1 MRRVPA
7 RVRGAVFLRSLL
19 LRASWSPAHQ
29 QALGM
34 AWALR
39 PALFHLYQE
48 RTARAEAVRRHLDR
62 FDTHPTLAPAVLG
75 GVVAMEEKIAAGLLP
90 REAALRFRADLGAPF
105 AAVGDTFFW
114 GALLPC
120 AAAIA
125 ALLAPWVGLWA
136 PIVFLLAC
144 WLPQVILQALAF
156 VRGYRLEEGVVA
168 WVGSLGLPR
177 WSMVL
182 GWIVSFVAG
191 LALALA
197 GALVLALPGGGFGST
212 VRSWILVGACC
223 WIGHRWGPAGPTRVG
238 VFVLVLAAA
247 AGLVQAWW

>member
-19 LRASWSPAHQ
+19 LRASWSPARG

-39 PALFHLYQE
+39 PALSYLYPE
-48 RTARAEAVRRHLDR
+48 PAAHVEAVRRHLDR
-62 FDTHPTLAPAVLG
+62 FDTHPALAPAILG
-75 GVVAMEEKIAAGLLP
+75 GVLAMEEKIAAGLLP
-90 REAALRFRADLGAPF
+90 PGAAQRFRGDLGAPF

-125 ALLAPWVGLWA
+125 ALLSPWLGLWA
-136 PIVFLLAC
+136 PIVFLLGT
-144 WLPQVILQALAF
+144 WVPQGVVGALAF
-156 VRGYRLEEGVVA
+156 RRGYRLEAGVVG
-168 WVGSLGLPR
+168 WVGTLGLPR
-177 WSMVL
+177 WSQAL

-191 LALALA
+191 LAFALA
-197 GALVLALPGGGFGST
+197 GALVLALPGGGSAST
-212 VRSWILVGACC
+212 MRSWILVAVCG

-238 VFVLVLAAA
+238 IFVLVFVAA
-247 AGLVQAWW
+247 AGLAQAWW